1 MIIKEITIHNLC
13 GIHMRPAGLVA
24 KEIAKFPDVNFEID
38 NGTGFSNVKD
48 MISLLVLDLS
58 FGNTIWL
65 KASGPNEEQAC
76 NTVSSILGQEFD
88 FDKNLSNLLL
98 RKCNAAIQSHNDIL

>member
-13 GIHMRPAGLVA
+13 GIHMRPACLVA

-38 NGTGFSNVKD
+38 NGTGFSKVKD
-48 MISLLVLDLS
+48 MMSLLILDLS
-58 FGNTIWL
+58 FGKTIWL

-88 FDKNLSNLLL
+88 FDKNPSNLLL